1 MRDQRLVARCHD
13 LDTDRL
19 LLAAVRGGRP
29 RHTGVLR
36 LVGGSLVVVFAL
48 AGCAGGRDDPE
59 SGVPE
64 RFVTLTR
71 PHVSP
76 SGKFTASMVAGP
88 VENSVP
94 TRIVVVSDAAGKEVF
109 HDAEAYSL
117 RHGIDVTWLS
127 GKDQLWLYSG
137 DVGTSFVEEQKGTWT
152 KTGITPETVGMIPK
166 EIKDLEG
173 GPSARV

>member
-64 RFVTLTR
+64 RFVTLAR

-94 TRIVVVSDAAGKEVF
+94 TRIVVVSDAAGKEFF
-109 HDAEAYSL
+109 HDTEAYSL
-117 RHGIDVTWLS
+117 RHRITVTWLS
-127 GKDQLWLYSG
+127 TKDQLWLDSG
-137 DVGTSFVEEQKGTWT
+137 DVGRAFVEAEAGTWR
-152 KTGITPETVGMIPK
+152 KTYITPETVSTIPK
-166 EIKDLEG
+166 EIQDLRG
-173 GPSARV
+173 GR